1 MNTTY
6 FDEMTANCI
15 AWENA
20 KKERDERREQ
30 IFQTYGWNSPEMEA
44 WKAEDQAAVRPYSD
58 GAMKAYWVFKQ
69 GLENENG
76 EFEMN
81 DSLWDRERQDF
92 VETLRKLGVT
102 EFTVTT
108 QSTGL
113 MEDLYGYAEFGCT
126 MVGLHSITKK
136 CPYWLGEDHQ
146 TVKGIRF
153 KVN

>member
-6 FDEMTANCI
+6 FDEMTANCT
-15 AWENA
+15 AWQNA

-58 GAMKAYWVFKQ
+58 GAMKAYWVFK
-69 GLENENG
+69 LNLDNDNG
-76 EFEMN
+76 EFEMS

-92 VETLRKLGVT
+92 VETLRKLGVK

-113 MEDLYGYAEFGCT
+113 MTDIYGYTELGCT
-126 MVGLHSITKK
+126 MVGLHTITKK
-136 CPYWLGEDHQ
+136 CPRWLGEDHE
-146 TVKGIRF
+146 TVKGILF

>member
-6 FDEMTANCI
+6 FDEMTAGCI

-113 MEDLYGYAEFGCT
+113 MEDLYG
-126 MVGLHSITKK
+126 
-136 CPYWLGEDHQ
+136 
-146 TVKGIRF
+146 
-153 KVN
+153 

>member
-69 GLENENG
+69 ALDNENG

-92 VETLRKLGVT
+92 VETLRKLGIT

-113 MEDLYGYAEFGCT
+113 MEDIYGYTEFGCT

-136 CPYWLGEDHQ
+136 CPYWLGEDHK

>member
-69 GLENENG
+69 ALDNENG

-92 VETLRKLGVT
+92 VETLRKLGIT
-102 EFTVTT
+102 EFTVTNH
-108 QSTGL
+108 SSGL
-113 MEDLYGYAEFGCT
+113 MDDIYGYTELGCT
-126 MVGLHSITKK
+126 MAGLHTITKK
-136 CPYWLGEDHQ
+136 FPEWRGEGYE
-146 TVKGIRF
+146 TVKGILF